1 MRVITEL
8 EKTILIAFAVI
19 GKGSEN
25 FLHEDQIILQ
35 FSIRQRKMVRMYIK
49 KLARDRFLDKKYN
62 NYKLSSLGKKIVAR
76 LLSEGASLWMPK
88 K

>member
-8 EKTILIAFAVI
+8 EKTILIAFAVVDRGRDDFI
-19 GKGSEN
+19 DEEEIVSR
-25 FLHEDQIILQ
+25 
-35 FSIRQRKMVRMYIK
+35 FSRRQRKMVERFVA
-49 KLARDRFLDKKYN
+49 KLATDRFLEKKYHT
-62 NYKLSSLGKKIVAR
+62 YRLSDSGKKIVAR

>member
-8 EKTILIAFAVI
+8 EKTIMIAFAVV
-19 GKGSEN
+19 GRG
-25 FLHEDQIILQ
+25 EDIFIPEEAIILR
-35 FSIRQRKMVRMYIK
+35 FSTRQRKIIGRFIK
-49 KLARDRFLDKKYN
+49 KLAADRFLEKRYN
-62 NYKLSSLGKKIVAR
+62 NYKLSDLGKKYVAR

>member
-1 MRVITEL
+1 MRVVTEL

-19 GKGSEN
+19 SKGSDN
-25 FLHEDQIILQ
+25 FIHEDEIILR
-35 FSIRQRKMVRMYIK
+35 FSLRQRKMVRMFIK
-49 KLARDRFLDKKYN
+49 KLARDRFLEKKYN
-62 NYKLSSLGKKIVAR
+62 TYRLGPLGKRQVAR

>member
-1 MRVITEL
+1 MRVVTEL

-19 GKGSEN
+19 GKGRDS
-25 FLHEDQIILQ
+25 FLHEDDIILQ
-35 FSIRQRKMVRMYIK
+35 FSLRQRKMVRMFIK
-49 KLARDRFLDKKYN
+49 KLARDHFLDKKYN
-62 NYKLSSLGKKIVAR
+62 SYKLSQIGKKQVAR